1 MERTTEILNT
11 AQELFGKYG
20 FAKTTM
26 SDIAKQLG
34 LSKASL
40 YYYYPDKDSIYL
52 AVITK
57 EQVQFI
63 NMLHDSILKTE
74 NPIDILYQYV
84 QIRIKYFSVMMNLNR
99 ARFESF
105 MRMNEAMKNS
115 WKEFRK
121 KEEIEIQ
128 FVLQKGIDQGVFG
141 VEKLDKTTSLF
152 LDTFKGLIF
161 YYLKNKDFNFLDKS
175 DFMALEEQLT
185 LFTSIFIKGIKK

>member
-1 MERTTEILNT
+1 MERTTEILDT

>member
-74 NPIDILYQYV
+74 NPTDILYQYV

>member
-1 MERTTEILNT
+1 MDRTTEILNT

-26 SDIAKQLG
+26 NDIADQLG

-40 YYYYPDKDSIYL
+40 YYYYPDKENIYL
-52 AVITK
+52 AVVTK

-63 NMLHDSILKTE
+63 NMLHESIVKTE
-74 NPIDILYQYV
+74 NPVDILYLYV
-84 QIRIKYFSVMMNLNR
+84 QIRIRYFSVMLNLNR
-99 ARFESF
+99 ARFESIK
-105 MRMNEAMKNS
+105 RMNEAMKKS

-128 FVLQKGIDQGVFG
+128 LIFKKGIETGIFEI
-141 VEKLDKTTSLF
+141 EKLDNTSSLF

-161 YYLKNKDFNFLDKS
+161 YYLKNKDFNFLNQT
-175 DFMALEEQLT
+175 DFQALEEQLT
-185 LFTSIFIKGIKK
+185 LFTSIFIKGISK

>member
-1 MERTTEILNT
+1 MERTTEILDT

-74 NPIDILYQYV
+74 NPTDILYQYV